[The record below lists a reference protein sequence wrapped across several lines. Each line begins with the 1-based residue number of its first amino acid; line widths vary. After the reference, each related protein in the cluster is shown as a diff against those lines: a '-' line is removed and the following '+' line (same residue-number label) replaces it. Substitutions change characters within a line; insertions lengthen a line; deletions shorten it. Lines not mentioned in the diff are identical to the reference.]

1 VNAKNKEKDKE
12 KERDAGASGRWLRK
26 LGRKIGGDVKDRGEV
41 VEYLREA
48 ALREII
54 EGDALVML
62 EGVLGVADI
71 QVRDIMVPRSQMT
84 FLNRDDESDVLL
96 KTVVESGHS
105 RFPVLDEDREKV
117 VGILLAKDLLR
128 LAAQD
133 PDLSDGIQFDIKEFM
148 RPAVFVPESKR
159 LNVLLREMRRSRVH
173 MAIVADEYGGI
184 AGLVTIEDVIEQ
196 IVGDIDD
203 EHDIDE
209 DVNIRKDGDRQYIVR
224 GQTPIDEFNEYFQ
237 TELSDDEFDTV
248 AGLVN
253 KQLGRLP
260 RRGETLQLADCEL
273 KVLRFDR
280 RRIDSLRLTAP
291 RDIVPPEDRPL
302 EQE

>member
-1 VNAKNKEKDKE
+1 MSAKEKTNDT
-12 KERDAGASGRWLRK
+12 GASGKWLRK
-26 LGRKIGGDVKDRGEV
+26 LSRRMTGEV
-41 VEYLREA
+41 QDREEIVEFLREA
-48 ALREII
+48 TRRGII
-54 EGDALVML
+54 EGDALPML
-62 EGVLGVADI
+62 EGVLGVSDI
-71 QVRDIMVPRSQMT
+71 QVRDIMVPRAQMT
-84 FLNRDDESDVLL
+84 FLNRDDDSNVLL

-105 RFPVLDEDREKV
+105 RFPVMDEDREKV

-133 PDLSDGIQFDIKEFM
+133 PDLKDGVEFDIREFM
-148 RPAVFVPESKR
+148 RPTVFVPESKR

-173 MAIVADEYGGI
+173 MAVVADEYGGI

-203 EHDIDE
+203 EHDVDE

-248 AGLVN
+248 AGLVM

-260 RRGETLQLADCEL
+260 RRGETVQLADCEL
-273 KVLRFDR
+273 KVMRFDR
-280 RRIDSLRLTAP
+280 RRVDTLRLNVP

-302 EQE
+302 ES

>member
-1 VNAKNKEKDKE
+1 MSAKHEKKEKDKA
-12 KERDAGASGRWLRK
+12 DTGTSGKWLRK
-26 LGRKIGGDVKDRGEV
+26 LSRSLAGEAQDRGEV
-41 VEYLREA
+41 IEYLREA
-48 ALREII
+48 AQRGVV

-71 QVRDIMVPRSQMT
+71 QVRDIMVPRAQMT
-84 FLNRDDESDVLL
+84 VLNRDDESGLLL
-96 KTVVESGHS
+96 KTVVDSGHS
-105 RFPVLDEDREKV
+105 RFPVMDEDREKI

-128 LAAQD
+128 IAA
-133 PDLSDGIQFDIKEFM
+133 SDGADFDIKEFM
-148 RPAVFVPESKR
+148 RPPVFVPESKR

-209 DVNIRKDGDRQYIVR
+209 EQNIRKDGERQYIVR
-224 GQTPIDEFNEYFQ
+224 GQTPIDEFNDYFG
-237 TELSDDEFDTV
+237 TELSDEEFDTV
-248 AGLVN
+248 AGLVM

-260 RRGETLQLADCEL
+260 RRGETLQLADCEV
-273 KVLRFDR
+273 KVMRFDR
-280 RRIDSLRLTAP
+280 RRIDAMRLTAP
-291 RDIVPPEDRPL
+291 RDIVPPEDRP
-302 EQE
+302 

>member
-1 VNAKNKEKDKE
+1 
-12 KERDAGASGRWLRK
+12 
-26 LGRKIGGDVKDRGEV
+26 
-41 VEYLREA
+41 
-48 ALREII
+48 
-54 EGDALVML
+54 
-62 EGVLGVADI
+62 
-71 QVRDIMVPRSQMT
+71 MT
-84 FLNRDDESDVLL
+84 TRDVLL

-105 RFPVLDEDREKV
+105 RFPVMDEDREKI

-128 LAAQD
+128 LAVGQRRGAASTSRNSCGRRCSCRS
-133 PDLSDGIQFDIKEFM
+133 PSGSTCCCARF
-148 RPAVFVPESKR
+148 
-159 LNVLLREMRRSRVH
+159 RRSRVH

-209 DVNIRKDGDRQYIVR
+209 DVNIRKDGERQYVVR

-248 AGLVN
+248 AGLVM

-273 KVLRFDR
+273 KVMRFDR
-280 RRIDSLRLTAP
+280 RRIDTLRLTAP

-302 EQE
+302 EKE

>member
-1 VNAKNKEKDKE
+1 VSAKNKEKE
-12 KERDAGASGRWLRK
+12 KDRDPSASGRWLRR
-26 LGRKIGGDVKDRGEV
+26 LSRKMGGDAKDRGEV
-41 VEYLREA
+41 VEFLRDA
-48 ALREII
+48 SLRQVI
-54 EGDALVML
+54 EGDALAML

-84 FLNRDDESDVLL
+84 VINRDDDGETLL
-96 KTVVESGHS
+96 ATVVESGHS
-105 RFPVLDEDREKV
+105 RFPVMDEDREKI

-128 LAAQD
+128 LQLATEDA
-133 PDLSDGIQFDIKEFM
+133 PFDIKEFM
-148 RPAVFVPESKR
+148 RTPVFVPESKR

-184 AGLVTIEDVIEQ
+184 AGLVTIEDIIEQ
-196 IVGDIDD
+196 IVGEIDD

-209 DVNIRKDGDRQYIVR
+209 DVNIRKDVDNQYTVR

-237 TELSDDEFDTV
+237 TDLSDDEFDTV
-248 AGLVN
+248 AGVIM

-260 RRGETLQLADCEL
+260 RRGETLQLAGFEV

-280 RRIDSLRLTAP
+280 RRIETLRLTAT

-302 EQE
+302 VSG